1 MSAACRTAIHAKVG
15 TMRNLLGRLLERPA
29 DDLNR
34 IARFWDVELQG
45 RDRFADV
52 AALYRNMIDI
62 WSARDAWD
70 QLDEQQRTVVRSL
83 AGHDGAAVT
92 PAIVASD
99 TGIDETEANNVLRR
113 LYTVGIV
120 SVEADDPELH
130 FEARDPELFL
140 PREIG
145 FVLRRI
151 DEEYVPAVASGETI
165 DELISTVPY
174 PEIEEAAGLWGAK
187 VTPGVHARAELVNI
201 VRENLER
208 PERVSRYV
216 NNLSGVARDVWARL
230 KAAEG
235 GLSLDD
241 AFAGANI
248 SPQARRRV
256 LRELANPLLVWHA
269 YTTGPNGLIRV
280 LRIPDA
286 VLHPVRAEPPPVP
299 DLVDIDDSDVS
310 EPIWVFPY
318 AAVWDILTILRDVAH
333 GSPRWRALTEGDPA
347 IQRRFRGKLWR
358 AELGGGGLPTGYV
371 EFLVQVAASIGVL
384 RDESGHAVPGNE
396 AKGFRE
402 SAFSTAT
409 QRIVNAWTAM
419 ESWPEGKERVDLAL
433 WGASWPAFRVT
444 LIEALGEF
452 EEDRWYDEAQF
463 IQRLLQSEP
472 DLLRQAHVGAVGQ
485 TQMAINLDVPD
496 TIDDRRARILTL
508 VIGTTLETAC
518 VWLGLI
524 ERGRNISTHESAL
537 RLTAVGRWIAARD
550 RSEPTLPVQGEAPL
564 AVGANLQVLLY
575 RPTPYRVWA
584 LSAFAE
590 LQTLDRVSTYN
601 LTAQALIRSLSSGI
615 DLEDVTRFLERMNG
629 QLIPQNVAY
638 TLAEWDRGYRRVW
651 LRRAVVLVP
660 DEGEEPDRIAAA
672 LKDAGLDPEIQPDG
686 RITLTYDVPDA
697 GERLYSAAT
706 RALRERGFAP
716 LTQPGS
722 LEPRG
727 RKARQGD

>member
-1 MSAACRTAIHAKVG
+1 MNAKVSV
-15 TMRNLLGRLLERPA
+15 MRNLLGRLLERPS

-45 RDRFADV
+45 RDRYADV

-62 WSARDAWD
+62 WSARDAWE
-70 QLDEQQRTVVRSL
+70 QLDDLQRSVIRAL
-83 AGHDGAAVT
+83 ADHDGAAVT
-92 PAIVASD
+92 PAVVARE
-99 TGIDETEANNVLRR
+99 TGIDAAEAHNTLRR
-113 LYTVGIV
+113 LYTAGIV
-120 SVEADDPELH
+120 SVEADDPESH
-130 FEARDPELFL
+130 FETHEPELFL

-145 FVLRRI
+145 IVLRRI
-151 DEEYVPAVASGETI
+151 DEEYRPAEADAASI
-165 DELISTVPY
+165 DELIATVPY
-174 PEIEEAAGLWGAK
+174 PEIEEAAGLWGAR

-216 NNLSGVARDVWARL
+216 NNMSGVARDAWARL
-230 KAAEG
+230 KAADGE
-235 GLSLDD
+235 LLLDA
-241 AFAGANI
+241 AFEGANI
-248 SPQARRRV
+248 SPSARRRV

-269 YTTGPNGLIRV
+269 YTNGPDGLIRV
-280 LRIPDA
+280 LRIPQA

-299 DLVDIDDSDVS
+299 ELVSVEDSDVS
-310 EPIWVFPY
+310 EPVWVFPY
-318 AAVWDILTILRDVAH
+318 SAVWDMLTILRDVAQ
-333 GSPRWRALTEGDPA
+333 GSPRWRSLTEGDPA
-347 IQRRFRGKLWR
+347 IQRRFRNKLWR
-358 AELGGGGLPTGYV
+358 SELDGGGLPTGYV
-371 EFLVQVAASIGVL
+371 EFLVQVAASMGVL
-384 RDESGHAVPGNE
+384 RDENGRAMPGNE

-402 SAFSTAT
+402 SAFPTAT
-409 QRIVNAWTAM
+409 QRIVHVWTAL

-433 WGASWPAFRVT
+433 WGASWPAFRAA
-444 LIEALGEF
+444 LIKALGDL
-452 EEDRWYDEAQF
+452 EEGRWYDEGKF

-485 TQMAINLDVPD
+485 TQMAINLNVPP

-508 VIGTTLETAC
+508 VIGTTIETAC

-524 ERGRNISTHESAL
+524 ERGRNVATRESVL

-550 RSEPTLPVQGEAPL
+550 RSEPALPAQGEAPL
-564 AVGANLQVLLY
+564 AVGANFQVLLY
-575 RPTPYRVWA
+575 RPTPYRIWA
-584 LSAFAE
+584 LSAFSE

-601 LTAQALIRSLSSGI
+601 LTAEALIRSLSSGV
-615 DLEDVTRFLERMNG
+615 DLEHVTRFLERLNG
-629 QLIPQNVAY
+629 QPIPQNVAY

-686 RITLTYDVPDA
+686 RITLTYDAPDA

-722 LEPRG
+722 PEPRD
-727 RKARQGD
+727 RQRRPGN